1 MYPKFTPTDYSQMM
15 CDGFVRTAVLFQS
28 LLSHSEIEME
38 LWMKSV
44 FSHGRENEKEGGK
57 VSTGL
62 KINPFN

>member
-1 MYPKFTPTDYSQMM
+1 MM

-28 LLSHSEIEME
+28 LLSPSEIEME

-44 FSHGRENEKEGGK
+44 FSHGREKEKEGGK